1 MVVVIIAVLTT
12 LAVLSIGVL
21 GADHGLDAEGDRY
34 TDVVKAASEQAGLES
49 RDYGIWF
56 GPAGYAV
63 LVYVERRGRWEAL
76 PEDRLYAWHALAT
89 GVGTALELEGRPAA
103 LGLESPATP
112 RVPQV
117 LLYSSG
123 ESSPYRLELSRA
135 GSELKWVVEGRPD
148 GTLLVTRPGTA
159 P

>member
-12 LAVLSIGVL
+12 VAVLSVGAL

-34 TDVVKAASEQAGLES
+34 NDVVQAASEQAGLEA

-56 GPAGYAV
+56 GPSSYEV
-63 LVYVERRGRWEAL
+63 LVWIERRARWE
-76 PEDRLYAWHALAT
+76 PVPDDRLYARHAIPGDVTAT
-89 GVGTALELEGRPAA
+89 LELEGRPAV
-103 LGLESPATP
+103 LGVERPETP

-117 LLYSSG
+117 LLYASG
-123 ESSPYRLELSRA
+123 DASPYRLEFSRA
-135 GSELKWVVEGRPD
+135 GTELHWLVEGQPD
-148 GTLLVTRPGTA
+148 GTLLVTRPGVL